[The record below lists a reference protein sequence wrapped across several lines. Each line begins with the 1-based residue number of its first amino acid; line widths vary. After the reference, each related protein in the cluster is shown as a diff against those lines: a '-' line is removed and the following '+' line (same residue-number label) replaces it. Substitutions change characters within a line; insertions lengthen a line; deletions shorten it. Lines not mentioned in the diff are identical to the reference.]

1 MKDDIS
7 HDGILLNLI
16 LPLQN
21 HPETMSNIGLI
32 KMEFLSYSGVANYF
46 LKGKGI

>member
-7 HDGILLNLI
+7 HQGILLNLI

-32 KMEFLSYSGVANYF
+32 KMDHKPDSMQCFAVVVW
-46 LKGKGI
+46 I